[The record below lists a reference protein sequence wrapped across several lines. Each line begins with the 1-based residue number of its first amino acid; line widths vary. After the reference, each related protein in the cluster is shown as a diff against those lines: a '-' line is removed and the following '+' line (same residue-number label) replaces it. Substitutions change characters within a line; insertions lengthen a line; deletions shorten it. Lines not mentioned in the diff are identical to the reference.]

1 MNGKQAI
8 KILEKLGFRIIRING
23 SHHMLSDGTHR
34 VTVPVHGTQ
43 ELKPGTLKSIEK
55 QSGVTLK

>member
-8 KILEKLGFRIIRING
+8 KALEKHGFRIIRING
-23 SHHMLSDGTHR
+23 SHHMLTDGMHR

-43 ELKPGTLKSIEK
+43 DLKPGTLKSIEK
-55 QSGVTLK
+55 QAGVTLK